1 MKKILYIAILA
12 FLFVGNQNS
21 FSQENPYVGQ
31 IKMFAGNF
39 PPAGWAFCDGQL
51 LPIAEN
57 ETLFNIIGTTY
68 GGDGQTTFALPDLRG
83 RLPMHTGTGTGGLTT
98 RVLGE
103 MGGTETTVMTINQ
116 MPSHNHLVGGVTT
129 DGNQSTPTGNVFA
142 NTKILDKEY
151 SDAAADTTMK
161 STMIGNTGGNQPIN
175 NVQPFLAVNFIISL
189 YGIFPTPN

>member
-1 MKKILYIAILA
+1 MKKILYIVILV
-12 FLFVGNQNS
+12 FLLIGNQKG
-21 FSQENPYVGQ
+21 FCQDNPYIGQ

-39 PPAGWAFCDGQL
+39 APAGWALCNGQL
-51 LPIAEN
+51 LPISEN
-57 ETLFNIIGTTY
+57 EALFAIIGTTY

-83 RLPMHTGTGTGGLTT
+83 RVPMHTGTGAGLTT

-103 MGGTETTVMTINQ
+103 MSGSETTTMTINQ
-116 MPSHNHLVGGVTT
+116 MPAHSHLVAGTT
-129 DGNQSTPTGNVFA
+129 SDGNQSTPTGNIFA

-161 STMIGNTGGNQPIN
+161 SVMVGNTGGNLPIN

-189 YGIFPTPN
+189 YGIFPSQN